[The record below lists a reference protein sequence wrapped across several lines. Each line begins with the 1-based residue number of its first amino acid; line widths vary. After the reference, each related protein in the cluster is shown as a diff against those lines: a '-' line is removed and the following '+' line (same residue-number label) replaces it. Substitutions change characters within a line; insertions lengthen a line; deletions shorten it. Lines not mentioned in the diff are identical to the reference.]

1 MTPRLEKLERGEMVK
16 VVDTMDEEEVETL
29 TLVKESLLAELN
41 VEEAEMRRKLLAFGS
56 MVSQECAGGS
66 EEVLEVEDGWEE
78 EEEASGEKV
87 ADRDLVETG
96 NSNLHNENYNTT
108 EIWNNNDWIDALEMK
123 NRLLEEEIKD
133 LRESLARV
141 EERKELLKEADEA
154 KVVEKADEGK
164 EDVVE
169 SFKELWLD
177 RERLQV
183 VCSGLEGR
191 LSACLTTSSH
201 PFAPPDQALLAG
213 SSTALPTLP
222 LPDLLL
228 VHSFSLHPALA
239 SSREELARAM
249 ADMRR
254 DRAQYL
260 GLPKQI
266 RPPISLSQV
275 NILIHTTIFE
285 QSKFTQMFYVQYVN
299 LVLRNVSCMI
309 ILLNFPQKKLRT
321 WKQCADILLSCYQ
334 NHIFGRVTDK
344 SLYCTLRH
352 LTNT

>member
-1 MTPRLEKLERGEMVK
+1 MGTAGKVGKGRNGEGCGHME
-16 VVDTMDEEEVETL
+16 EEEVETL

-66 EEVLEVEDGWEE
+66 EEVLEVEDGWEEEE

-154 KVVEKADEGK
+154 KKVEKADKGK

-183 VCSGLEGR
+183 ACSGLEGR
-191 LSACLTTSSH
+191 
-201 PFAPPDQALLAG
+201 
-213 SSTALPTLP
+213 
-222 LPDLLL
+222 
-228 VHSFSLHPALA
+228 
-239 SSREELARAM
+239 
-249 ADMRR
+249 
-254 DRAQYL
+254 
-260 GLPKQI
+260 
-266 RPPISLSQV
+266 
-275 NILIHTTIFE
+275 N
-285 QSKFTQMFYVQYVN
+285 
-299 LVLRNVSCMI
+299 
-309 ILLNFPQKKLRT
+309 
-321 WKQCADILLSCYQ
+321 
-334 NHIFGRVTDK
+334 
-344 SLYCTLRH
+344 
-352 LTNT
+352 